1 MGKGPTRTGLGWR
14 GWLGLAAALLL
25 LNFALSFVG
34 LSPTP
39 FIRPAAQVSIEIA
52 LVILGLALW
61 AGLRGPPPGALLRVL
76 ALALTLL
83 TLGRYVAVTVD
94 GALGRPLE
102 LYWDL
107 AHVPNVTAMLL
118 EAMPAW
124 ASAAALAGAVLGSVL
139 IYLGLRWALGRV
151 GLAVGLARPRR
162 VLGLGSAA
170 LLAVYLGGLLNPP
183 LPGARWF
190 AAPVALTYAEQARLW
205 LAARARAGA
214 LPIGAPAIQSDL
226 GRLGGAHLILVFLES
241 YGALV
246 YDRPGLRERVAA
258 AHAELE
264 RAVAESGR
272 AAVSA
277 LVHAPTYG
285 GYSWLSHASLLA
297 GIEVRDNA
305 TYTELLTQ
313 ARETLVHR
321 FARQG
326 YRVLAMMPGLREDW
340 PEGAFYGFAQIYGE
354 QALDYRGPDLGWWR
368 IPDQFA
374 AARLKER
381 ELHAEDG
388 VPRFV
393 FFPTISTHA
402 PFRPT
407 PPYELDWGRVLGAAP
422 FDESEL
428 AAALAVRPNYKD
440 LSADYAEAMAYAFS
454 WLAGWLRQAEG
465 SDWVLLVIG
474 DHQPPASVGGREPTN
489 EVPVH
494 LITHRRDL
502 LDALIAEG
510 FRPGLTPERP
520 ALGPTHELHGLL
532 LRTFDSGTAV
542 AADEPGID
550 VPRARS
556 GGEVG
561 KDTADGLGVEPAG

>member
-1 MGKGPTRTGLGWR
+1 MSRGPTQTGLGWR
-14 GWLGLAAALLL
+14 GWLGLAAAVFL
-25 LNFALSFVG
+25 LNLALSFAG
-34 LSPTP
+34 LPPTP
-39 FIRPAAQVSIEIA
+39 FVTPTAQVSIEIA

-61 AGLRGPPPGALLRVL
+61 AGLRGPPPGAMLAVL
-76 ALALTLL
+76 SLALTLL
-83 TLGRYVAVTVD
+83 TLGRYLAVTVE
-94 GALGRPLE
+94 GLLGRPLD

-107 AHVPNVTAMLL
+107 PHVPNVMAMLL

-124 ASAAALAGAVLGSVL
+124 ATAAALAGGVLGTAL
-139 IYLGLRWALGRV
+139 IYLALRWSLGQV
-151 GLAVGLARPRR
+151 GQGIGYRRPRR

-170 LLAVYLGGLLNPP
+170 LLAVYLGGQLSPG
-183 LPGARWF
+183 LPGLGWF
-190 AAPVALTYAEQARLW
+190 AAPVSLMYADQARPW
-205 LAARARAGA
+205 AAARARNVA
-214 LPIGAPAIQSDL
+214 LPAEGPATESDL
-226 GRLGGAHLILVFLES
+226 GRLGGAHLVLVFLES

-246 YDRPGLRERVAA
+246 YDRPAMRERMAA

-264 RAVAESGR
+264 RAVSESGR

-305 TYTELLTQ
+305 TYTELLTE

-326 YRVLAMMPGLREDW
+326 YRALAMMPGLREDW
-340 PEGAFYGFAQIYGE
+340 PEGAFYGFDLIYGE
-354 QALDYRGPDLGWWR
+354 QALDYRGPELGWWR

-374 AARLKER
+374 AARLEER
-381 ELHAEDG
+381 ELSAEDG
-388 VPRFV
+388 VSRFI

-407 PPYELDWGRVLGAAP
+407 PPYESDWGRVLGADP
-422 FDESEL
+422 FDDADL

-440 LSADYAEAMAYAFS
+440 LSSDYADAMAYAFS
-454 WLAGWLRQAEG
+454 WLAGWLREARET
-465 SDWVLLVIG
+465 DWVLLVIG
-474 DHQPPASVGGREPTN
+474 DHQPPASVGGREASN

-502 LDALIAEG
+502 LDALVAEG

-520 ALGPTHELHGLL
+520 ALGPMHQLQALL
-532 LRTFDSGTAV
+532 LRTFDSGTSV
-542 AADEPGID
+542 AAGEPGID

>member
-1 MGKGPTRTGLGWR
+1 MGKGPTHTGPGWR

-25 LNFALSFVG
+25 LNLALSFEG

-39 FIRPAAQVSIEIA
+39 FIRPAAQVSVEIV

-61 AGLRGPPPGALLRVL
+61 AGLRGPPPGALLAVL
-76 ALALTLL
+76 ALVLTLL
-83 TLGRYVAVTVD
+83 TLGRYVAVTVE
-94 GALGRPLE
+94 GVLGRPLD

-107 AHVPNVTAMLL
+107 PHVPNVTAMLL
-118 EAMPAW
+118 ESVPAW
-124 ASAAALAGAVLGSVL
+124 ASVAALAGAALGSAL
-139 IYLGLRWALGRV
+139 IYLTLRWALGRV
-151 GLAVGLARPRR
+151 GHGVGSRRPRR

-170 LLAVYLGGLLNPP
+170 LLVIYLGGQLSPG
-183 LPGARWF
+183 LPGSRWF
-190 AAPVALTYAEQARLW
+190 AAPVALTYAEQARLG
-205 LAARARAGA
+205 LAARSRVGT
-214 LPIGAPAIQSDL
+214 LPVGAPASDSDL

-246 YDRPGLRERVAA
+246 YDRPELQQRVAA
-258 AHAELE
+258 AHAKLE

-272 AAVSA
+272 GAVSA

-305 TYTELLTQ
+305 TYTELLTE

-321 FARQG
+321 FVRRG
-326 YRVLAMMPGLREDW
+326 YRALAMMPGLREDW
-340 PEGAFYGFAQIYGE
+340 PEGAFYGFDTIFGE
-354 QALDYRGPDLGWWR
+354 QALDYRGPELGWWR

-381 ELHAEDG
+381 ELNAEDG
-388 VPRFV
+388 LPRFV

-407 PPYELDWGRVLGAAP
+407 PPYEPDWGRVLGVAP
-422 FDESEL
+422 FDEAEL

-440 LSADYAEAMAYAFS
+440 LSVDYADAMAYAFS

-465 SDWVLLVIG
+465 ADWVLLVIG
-474 DHQPPASVGGREPTN
+474 DHQPPASVGGREASN

-502 LDALIAEG
+502 LDALVAEG
-510 FRPGLTPERP
+510 FQPGLTPERP
-520 ALGPTHELHGLL
+520 ALGPMHELQALL

-542 AADEPGID
+542 AGGEPGVD
-550 VPRARS
+550 VPRARP

-561 KDTADGLGVEPAG
+561 KGTTDGLGVEPGG